1 MKAELI
7 AVGTELLMGQIANTN
22 GMFLSRELSEL
33 GIDVHYHHVV
43 GDNQERLAELI
54 QKVLSRCDIII
65 TTGGLGPTM
74 DDLTK
79 DAVAKALDRPM
90 ILDEESRDTIENFF
104 SMIHK
109 DMTINNIRQ
118 AYFPEGSIILKNPN
132 GTAPGCIVENNGKSI
147 IVLPG
152 PPMEMQPMFLKDV
165 FPYLSEKTGN
175 VIKSKHIKIFGMG
188 ESSLETAL
196 MHLIENQT
204 NPTLATYA
212 TQGELLLR
220 VTAKSDTPAKA
231 EALLEPVCDEITQIL
246 GNKIYSYTNES
257 LAQVV
262 IKMLKEQGK
271 YISFAESCTGGML
284 ASILVDVP
292 GASHVLK
299 ESFITYSN
307 DSKIN
312 RLNVKKSTLEK
323 YGAVS
328 SQTAEEMAKG
338 MYEAADCD
346 IAVAVTGIAGPED
359 AGDKKAGLVYISL
372 FDGKASKTIEYQG
385 RSNREYNRRFSSL
398 NALNMVRLN
407 LLKSK

>member
-54 QKVLSRCDIII
+54 QKVFSRCDIII

-79 DAVAKALDRPM
+79 DAIAKALDKPM

-109 DMTINNIRQ
+109 DMTINNMRQ

-220 VTAKSDTPAKA
+220 VTAKSDTAEKA
-231 EALLEPVCDEITQIL
+231 AALLEPVCDEITQIL

-312 RLNVKKSTLEK
+312 RLNVKK
-323 YGAVS
+323 
-328 SQTAEEMAKG
+328 
-338 MYEAADCD
+338 
-346 IAVAVTGIAGPED
+346 
-359 AGDKKAGLVYISL
+359 
-372 FDGKASKTIEYQG
+372 
-385 RSNREYNRRFSSL
+385 
-398 NALNMVRLN
+398 
-407 LLKSK
+407 